1 MAVGEAAASNLQN
14 DFARC
19 RVTGVSDRLIS
30 SLVDDLEPVRRLPR
44 LRLAFAVI
52 LALWATMLG
61 IILWAKEGE
70 AGVQSLFTNRIYFGS
85 FVGLL
90 VASFGG
96 TMSAL
101 AAGIPGRESLEIRGM
116 LVSLSGLLAAAVACL
131 VGVSELGL
139 WAAPSPEG
147 IDAMCFQ
154 ESALLSL
161 LPAGVILSFLVRGW
175 AAHPVRA
182 ALVALLGSGA
192 LGAMIIHMSCGFL
205 GPRHMLLSHLGVPIV
220 LVLLGIYPLA
230 VVLRRVRR

>member
-1 MAVGEAAASNLQN
+1 M
-14 DFARC
+14 
-19 RVTGVSDRLIS
+19 TGASDRLIS

-61 IILWAKEGE
+61 IVLWANEGD
-70 AGVQSLFTNRIYFGS
+70 AGMRSLFTNRIYFGS

-90 VASFGG
+90 IASLGG
-96 TMSAL
+96 LSSAL
-101 AAGIPGRESLEIRGM
+101 AAGIPGRERLEIRGM
-116 LVSLSGLLAAAVACL
+116 LLSLVGLLAAVIACL
-131 VGVSELGL
+131 VGLYELGL
-139 WAAPSPEG
+139 STAPSPEG

-161 LPAGVILSFLVRGW
+161 LPGGVILSFLVRGW

-192 LGAMIIHMSCGFL
+192 LGAMIIHISCGYL
-205 GPRHMLLSHLGVPIV
+205 APRHMLMSHLSVPIV

-230 VVLRRVRR
+230 VVLRRVRG

>member
-1 MAVGEAAASNLQN
+1 M
-14 DFARC
+14 
-19 RVTGVSDRLIS
+19 TGASDRLIS
-30 SLVDDLEPVRRLPR
+30 DLVDDLEPVRPLPR

-61 IILWAKEGE
+61 LVLWAKEGD
-70 AGVQSLFTNRIYFGS
+70 AGVRSLFANRIYFGS
-85 FVGLL
+85 FVGLM

-96 TMSAL
+96 TISAL
-101 AAGIPGRESLEIRGM
+101 AAGIPGRERLEIRGM
-116 LVSLSGLLAAAVACL
+116 LVSLIGLLAAAAACL
-131 VGVSELGL
+131 VGIYELGL
-139 WAAPSPEG
+139 SAPPPPEG

-205 GPRHMLLSHLGVPIV
+205 GPRHMLMSHLSVPIV
-220 LVLLGIYPLA
+220 FVVLGIYPLA
-230 VVLRRVRR
+230 VVLRRLRR

>member
-1 MAVGEAAASNLQN
+1 M
-14 DFARC
+14 
-19 RVTGVSDRLIS
+19 TGASDRLIS
-30 SLVDDLEPVRRLPR
+30 DLVDDLEPVRPLPR

-61 IILWAKEGE
+61 LVLWAKEGD
-70 AGVQSLFTNRIYFGS
+70 AGVRSLFTNRIYFGS
-85 FVGLL
+85 FVGLM

-96 TMSAL
+96 TISAL
-101 AAGIPGRESLEIRGM
+101 AAGIPGRERLEIRGM
-116 LVSLSGLLAAAVACL
+116 LVSLIGLLAAAAACL
-131 VGVSELGL
+131 VGIYELGL
-139 WAAPSPEG
+139 SAPPSPGG

-205 GPRHMLLSHLGVPIV
+205 GPRHMLMSHLSVPIV
-220 LVLLGIYPLA
+220 FVVLGIYPLA
-230 VVLRRVRR
+230 VVLRRLRR

>member
-1 MAVGEAAASNLQN
+1 M
-14 DFARC
+14 
-19 RVTGVSDRLIS
+19 TGASDRLIS
-30 SLVDDLEPVRRLPR
+30 DLVDDLEPVRPLPR

-61 IILWAKEGE
+61 LVLWAKEGD
-70 AGVQSLFTNRIYFGS
+70 AGVRSLFTNRIYFGS
-85 FVGLL
+85 FVGLM

-96 TMSAL
+96 TISAL
-101 AAGIPGRESLEIRGM
+101 AAGIPGRERLEIRGM
-116 LVSLSGLLAAAVACL
+116 LVSLIGLLAAAAACL
-131 VGVSELGL
+131 VGIYELGL
-139 WAAPSPEG
+139 SALPSPEG

-205 GPRHMLLSHLGVPIV
+205 GPRHMLMSHLSVPIV
-220 LVLLGIYPLA
+220 FVVLGIYPLA
-230 VVLRRVRR
+230 VVLRRLRR